1 MNATTHKLAA
11 ALATCAAIVRTQN
24 GNRHDDTNKAQAAAR
39 EALAEYEAGRCI
51 ARQCHDFGDTLRPIL
66 DAMQPAAS
74 ARFGLDQLIKALH
87 WVGDD
92 ADTHPEDYGDRPQIG
107 AERTAG
113 QLQDARYSLLTD
125 SQEVRATVDA
135 LTLAELGAL
144 ALAELGA
151 LDLAELGALDL
162 VADDASGAIVC
173 AHDGEMVEIW
183 LTDSAR
189 PFDVSA
195 TYTRAR

>member
-51 ARQCHDFGDTLRPIL
+51 ARQCHDFGDMLRPIL
-66 DAMQPAAS
+66 DAMQPKAS
-74 ARFGLDQLIKALH
+74 ARFGLDQLVKALH

-92 ADTHPEDYGDRPQIG
+92 ADTHPEDYGDRPQVG
-107 AERTAG
+107 AERIAG
-113 QLQDARYSLLTD
+113 QLQDARFSLLTD

-135 LTLAELGAL
+135 LT
-144 ALAELGA
+144 
-151 LDLAELGALDL
+151 LAELGALDL